1 MTVDF
6 ELDGQPF
13 VALNGGSGVDF
24 QFNESVSFQVDCE
37 DQDEVDHFWEALG
50 EGGEHGPCGWLKD
63 KYGLSWQIVPSR
75 LTELIGSEDQEA
87 GQRAMAAMLQM
98 QKIVV
103 ADIEAAY
110 RG

>member
-1 MTVDF
+1 
-6 ELDGQPF
+6 
-13 VALNGGSGVDF
+13 
-24 QFNESVSFQVDCE
+24 
-37 DQDEVDHFWEALG
+37 
-50 EGGEHGPCGWLKD
+50 
-63 KYGLSWQIVPSR
+63 VPSR

-98 QKIVV
+98 KKIVV